1 MHQGATRADYSATG
15 IDNIMLTLSPGRA
28 PALPKNISDI
38 WLALLGFAIPVS
50 VALQNIIAFGGLTL
64 IFVFAIWNRQLHLNR
79 WCYAILATS
88 AFFFLSEFIHD
99 GSLSRT
105 GNLLLVM
112 LAFVLAAQH
121 IKVSLSSLQ
130 YLAVGLLIGLF
141 VGLGI
146 DEYRRPEYTLWA
158 TSAAKYANEAGF
170 LALVTMF
177 LTFFLATPWRW
188 LSIAACL
195 WFIDMT
201 GAKASMIAA
210 ACGLGIFILI
220 RYSNSHSMKKFLLVF
235 SGLLVIAIPATIHF
249 SNETIHLSTE
259 QPRIDLIEHG
269 LKIAQ
274 HDHWLGRGE
283 HQFSKAEIEDLHQW
297 LPLGNGFF
305 SSSVRGMSPIH
316 GSYNVPFHNL
326 FMHALVEH
334 GIAGLIVLLLFFALP
349 FFIFFSN
356 PVATDEVAI
365 GLAIWTAFCI
375 HSFFELGLYNASAI
389 LIGLVAGLT
398 GIFGNKREQL

>member
-1 MHQGATRADYSATG
+1 VQKSS
-15 IDNIMLTLSPGRA
+15 N
-28 PALPKNISDI
+28 I
-38 WLALLGFAIPVS
+38 WLFLLGFAIPIS
-50 VALQNIIAFGGLTL
+50 VALQNIIAFGGGIL
-64 IFVFAIWNRQLHLNR
+64 ILAFAVWNRQLHVNR
-79 WCYAILATS
+79 WCYAILVIS
-88 AFFFLSEFIHD
+88 AFFFISEFIHD
-99 GSLSRT
+99 GAQSRT
-105 GNLLLVM
+105 GNLLLVL
-112 LAFVLAAQH
+112 LAFVLVAQQ
-121 IKVSLSSLQ
+121 IKPSLSSLQ

-141 VGLGI
+141 IGLGI

-177 LTFFLATPWRW
+177 LAFPPARPWSW
-188 LSIAACL
+188 FSIAACA

-201 GAKASMIAA
+201 GAKSSIIGA

-220 RYSNSHSMKKFLLVF
+220 KYSNSHSIKKFLLVF
-235 SGLLVIAIPATIHF
+235 TGLLVIAISATIHF
-249 SNETIHLSTE
+249 SNETIHLSAE
-259 QPRIDLIEHG
+259 QPRVDLIEHG

-283 HQFSKAEIEDLHQW
+283 HQFSKEELESLNQW
-297 LPLGNGFF
+297 LPLGHGFF
-305 SSSVRGMSPIH
+305 SFAVKTMGPIH

-326 FMHALVEH
+326 FIHALVEH
-334 GIAGLIVLLLFFALP
+334 GIAGLVVLLLLFALP
-349 FFIFFSN
+349 FFIFLAN

-365 GLAIWTAFCI
+365 GLAIWTAFWI

-398 GIFGNKREQL
+398 GIFGSKRKEI

>member
-1 MHQGATRADYSATG
+1 VQKSS
-15 IDNIMLTLSPGRA
+15 N
-28 PALPKNISDI
+28 I
-38 WLALLGFAIPVS
+38 WLFLLGFAIPIS
-50 VALQNIIAFGGLTL
+50 VALQNIIAFGGGIL
-64 IFVFAIWNRQLHLNR
+64 ILAFAVWNRQLHVNR
-79 WCYAILATS
+79 WCYAILATIV
-88 AFFFLSEFIHD
+88 FFFLSEFIHD

-105 GNLLLVM
+105 GNLLLVL
-112 LAFVLAAQH
+112 LAFILVAQH
-121 IKVSLSSLQ
+121 IKPSLLSRR

-141 VGLGI
+141 IGLGI

-177 LTFFLATPWRW
+177 LAFFLDKPWRW
-188 LSIAACL
+188 VAIASCF
-195 WFIDMT
+195 WFIVMT
-201 GAKASMIAA
+201 GAKSSLIAT
-210 ACGLGIFILI
+210 ACGLGMFMLI
-220 RYSNSHSMKKFLLVF
+220 KYKNSHSIKKLLFAFTGLLIFAIPSTIYF
-235 SGLLVIAIPATIHF
+235 SG
-249 SNETIHLSTE
+249 ETIHLSAE

-269 LKIAQ
+269 LQIAQ

-283 HQFSKAEIEDLHQW
+283 HQFSKAEIEGLRQW
-297 LPLGNGFF
+297 LPLGHGFF
-305 SSSVRGMSPIH
+305 ASSVKGMSPIH

-334 GIAGLIVLLLFFALP
+334 GIAGLVVLLLLFALP
-349 FFIFFSN
+349 FFIFLAN

-398 GIFGNKREQL
+398 GIFGSKRKEI